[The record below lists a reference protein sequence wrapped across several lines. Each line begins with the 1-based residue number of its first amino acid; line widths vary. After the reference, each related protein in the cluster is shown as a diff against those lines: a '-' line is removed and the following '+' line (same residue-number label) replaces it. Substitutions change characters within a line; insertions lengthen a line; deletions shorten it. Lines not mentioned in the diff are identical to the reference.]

1 MNIDVLI
8 SLIVGV
14 GIIIV
19 LIILYALGDL
29 PKLKTF
35 GRVLSVIGGTSA
47 FAGALLM

>member
-1 MNIDVLI
+1 MNTDVLI

-19 LIILYALGDL
+19 LIILYALGDI
-29 PKLKTF
+29 PRLKTL
-35 GRVLSVIGGTSA
+35 GRVLTIVGCTSA

>member
-8 SLIVGV
+8 SLII
-14 GIIIV
+14 GIALLIV

-35 GRVLSVIGGTSA
+35 GRVLTVVGGTSA